1 MKNKNQSPQLA
12 WNLEALRNPSTR
24 PTEIESVGGEL
35 YPPSGCTSTVYK
47 FTNLDT
53 KMWYVGMHR
62 ETDKP
67 YFTSSTNPKFKS
79 DLAKPDARFHFEILD
94 WGSVQECKQIE
105 HEILIKENAKDNP
118 MSYNWHN
125 GHPGVEKLRI
135 DLVRTIVNEINTLRQ
150 HKLLDGEITP
160 QFVTKDN
167 VTDGIKANVLAKRP
181 VLQTRKLEYDTENI
195 LKIQDRIQH
204 GTGGKLGYDMP
215 VYLTNVTIGG
225 KFFKILKISG
235 NHTVKSYDDHPISKF
250 AFTPLKTIEIGPE
263 IHEQFSEQE
272 LRMIANDLNAD
283 YNVGKPFSK
292 DDAVKECLGHE
303 TNGYSWNTV
312 EMQKRFR
319 DLGLT
324 SNQIKK
330 VIDMVH
336 DILAKRKQVNA
347 GNVVINYEK
356 GNGKLIL
363 EDEEKKYRD
372 DNTFVMS
379 SASGSPNT
387 DRIIKAYLL
396 EQQSR
401 LDEGKK
407 IQKKIVV
414 LVFHTTEYTMK
425 SWKGLKDKIEF
436 VHNQTSILTKAIKP
450 FIKIPKFQFE
460 ELPMYMSDT
469 HYKRRLKSIGVKN
482 VVNQKTLVAA

>member
-1 MKNKNQSPQLA
+1 
-12 WNLEALRNPSTR
+12 
-24 PTEIESVGGEL
+24 
-35 YPPSGCTSTVYK
+35 
-47 FTNLDT
+47 
-53 KMWYVGMHR
+53 
-62 ETDKP
+62 
-67 YFTSSTNPKFKS
+67 
-79 DLAKPDARFHFEILD
+79 
-94 WGSVQECKQIE
+94 
-105 HEILIKENAKDNP
+105 
-118 MSYNWHN
+118 
-125 GHPGVEKLRI
+125 
-135 DLVRTIVNEINTLRQ
+135 
-150 HKLLDGEITP
+150 
-160 QFVTKDN
+160 
-167 VTDGIKANVLAKRP
+167 
-181 VLQTRKLEYDTENI
+181 
-195 LKIQDRIQH
+195 
-204 GTGGKLGYDMP
+204 
-215 VYLTNVTIGG
+215 
-225 KFFKILKISG
+225 
-235 NHTVKSYDDHPISKF
+235 
-250 AFTPLKTIEIGPE
+250 
-263 IHEQFSEQE
+263 
-272 LRMIANDLNAD
+272 
-283 YNVGKPFSK
+283 
-292 DDAVKECLGHE
+292 
-303 TNGYSWNTV
+303 
-312 EMQKRFR
+312 MQKRFR

>member
-1 MKNKNQSPQLA
+1 M
-12 WNLEALRNPSTR
+12 
-24 PTEIESVGGEL
+24 
-35 YPPSGCTSTVYK
+35 
-47 FTNLDT
+47 
-53 KMWYVGMHR
+53 
-62 ETDKP
+62 
-67 YFTSSTNPKFKS
+67 
-79 DLAKPDARFHFEILD
+79 
-94 WGSVQECKQIE
+94 
-105 HEILIKENAKDNP
+105 
-118 MSYNWHN
+118 
-125 GHPGVEKLRI
+125 
-135 DLVRTIVNEINTLRQ
+135 
-150 HKLLDGEITP
+150 
-160 QFVTKDN
+160 
-167 VTDGIKANVLAKRP
+167 TDGIKANVLAKRP

-356 GNGKLIL
+356 GKGKLIL